1 MEAQRLC
8 EILIHSRAVCLTTPR
23 YVTQDRTSSSP
34 MLTTD
39 PLKPSEG
46 ESMEHLSKS
55 QEPVVETQLTT
66 NGTESKGNQWEGKT
80 ICARLL

>member
-1 MEAQRLC
+1 
-8 EILIHSRAVCLTTPR
+8 
-23 YVTQDRTSSSP
+23 

-46 ESMEHLSKS
+46 ESMEHLPKS
-55 QEPVVETQLTT
+55 QEPVVGTQLTT

-80 ICARLL
+80 ICAWLLLNVMLQTGIIFYSNICKGE

>member
-1 MEAQRLC
+1 
-8 EILIHSRAVCLTTPR
+8 
-23 YVTQDRTSSSP
+23 

-80 ICARLL
+80 ICAWLL